1 MFKHK
6 CYYHKRKKVTNEKLR
21 NGFKLKKSKVRK
33 FEVIKKI
40 KIKERNEFLKEVK
53 KSKKLSNSQ
62 KLLICLGLAILSS
75 IISTIAIEYVPSIYF
90 INNLIIIESFLFS
103 SLYLADKYHTFS
115 KKMFINC
122 ITIALIAYFSLMV
135 LHEVPVV
142 NDIKSFYEF
151 IIHFNYIWGLL
162 FIILML
168 VDLHNKSEN
177 SD

>member
-1 MFKHK
+1 
-6 CYYHKRKKVTNEKLR
+6 
-21 NGFKLKKSKVRK
+21 
-33 FEVIKKI
+33 
-40 KIKERNEFLKEVK
+40 
-53 KSKKLSNSQ
+53 
-62 KLLICLGLAILSS
+62 
-75 IISTIAIEYVPSIYF
+75 
-90 INNLIIIESFLFS
+90 
-103 SLYLADKYHTFS
+103 
-115 KKMFINC
+115 MFINC

>member
-1 MFKHK
+1 
-6 CYYHKRKKVTNEKLR
+6 
-21 NGFKLKKSKVRK
+21 
-33 FEVIKKI
+33 
-40 KIKERNEFLKEVK
+40 
-53 KSKKLSNSQ
+53 
-62 KLLICLGLAILSS
+62 
-75 IISTIAIEYVPSIYF
+75 
-90 INNLIIIESFLFS
+90 
-103 SLYLADKYHTFS
+103 
-115 KKMFINC
+115 
-122 ITIALIAYFSLMV
+122 MV